1 MINNELMELRSDSI
15 VMESLHDI
23 AIDLPVSERNKYAQI
38 VTEAMV
44 TNPDTQVKIISKI
57 AKQVENLQQID
68 LEQCAKSMGDV
79 TKYQYYDALVQAM
92 EIINE
97 SEFTSDIPNVIRMN
111 KIHTI
116 LLDNR
121 DDFNWGY
128 KKNDFVTIK
137 VYCLMVRL
145 LFIMIDLSL
154 SDYIKKMDINFKFNS
169 KLNKTQQKVFR
180 VTVDADRMIKIF
192 ESGKWRTLISSARQ
206 ASARQT
212 ARAIDEMNGTEPPAS
227 MASEAFIPKV
237 INVPGGGENGKIST
251 AGVISAAT
259 TKFANAGKAGKHTII
274 VIGTVLAIMICYRHV
289 AFIVAKLGGKFANV
303 IRHCADLIKAYG
315 VANRDQSASA
325 VEKQNK
331 VYNMMVGTADR
342 IEAFFT
348 KAEVQADAEIRE
360 ANRKDLNTTEI
371 TTIDGI
377 DFGV

>member
-23 AIDLPVSERNKYAQI
+23 AMDLPVSERNKYAQI

-121 DDFNWGY
+121 EDFVWGY

-180 VTVDADRMIKIF
+180 VTVDADHMIKIF

-259 TKFANAGKAGKHTII
+259 TKFANAGKAGKHAII

>member
-23 AIDLPVSERNKYAQI
+23 AMDLPVSERNKYAQI

-116 LLDNR
+116 LSDNR

-192 ESGKWRTLISSARQ
+192 ESGKWRTRISRARQ

-259 TKFANAGKAGKHTII
+259 TKFANAGKVGKRTII

-377 DFGV
+377 DIGV